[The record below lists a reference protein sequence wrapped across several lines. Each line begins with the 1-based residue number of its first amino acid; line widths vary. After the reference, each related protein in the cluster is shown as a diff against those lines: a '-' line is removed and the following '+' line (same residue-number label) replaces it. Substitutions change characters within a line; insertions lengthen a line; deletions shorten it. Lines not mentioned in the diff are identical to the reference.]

1 MDFAALGAQLIKLGA
16 PILGTAIG
24 GPLGG
29 AVGTVLAQ
37 TFGAADETPEAI
49 SAAVQADPQAGDKL
63 KTLEADRSDEW
74 LSIIKAGQEL
84 QAQLATTESSQGGF
98 AYYWRPAMSWL
109 IITIIAQSFLVAP
122 WLRGLM
128 SVDVGTPYDQVLG
141 ISAVWLTIYGG
152 GHTLKAVLGTR
163 LGR

>member
-49 SAAVQADPQAGDKL
+49 SAAVQADPQAEDKL
-63 KTLEADRSDEW
+63 KTLEADRSAEW

>member
-29 AVGTVLAQ
+29 AVGSVLAQ

-49 SAAVQADPQAGDKL
+49 STAVQADPQAADKL
-63 KTLEADRSDEW
+63 KTLETDRSDEW
-74 LSIIKAGQEL
+74 ISIIKAGQEL
-84 QAQLATTESSQGGF
+84 QAQLATTEAGQGGF

-109 IITIIAQSFLVAP
+109 IIAIIGQSFLVAP

-128 SVDVGTPYDQVLG
+128 SVDVGTPYEQVIG
-141 ISAVWLTIYGG
+141 ISAIWLTIYGG
-152 GHTLKAVLGTR
+152 GHTVKAIFGAR

>member
-29 AVGTVLAQ
+29 TVGSVLAQ
-37 TFGAADETPEAI
+37 TFGAANETPEAI
-49 SAAVQADPQAGDKL
+49 SAAVQADPEAADKL
-63 KTLEADRSDEW
+63 KTLETERSDEW
-74 LSIIKAGQEL
+74 ISVIKTGQEL
-84 QAQLATTESSQGGF
+84 SAQLATTESTQGGF
-98 AYYWRPAMSWL
+98 AYNWRPALSWM
-109 IITIIAQSFLVAP
+109 IIAIIGQSFLVAP
-122 WLRGLM
+122 WVRGLL

-141 ISAVWLTIYGG
+141 VSAIWLTIYGG
-152 GHTLKAVLGTR
+152 GHTVKAIFGPR